1 MSEILAWLATTK
13 LGRFAL
19 ELFAL
24 LVAFGATALAMFEK
38 GKRKQAD
45 TDKAKDAQAN
55 AQATQQ
61 ITQAATTRQEVENE
75 TAQLPAAPPQTVATA
90 DPDTA
95 AGKLRTGGWL
105 RDDASKN

>member
-1 MSEILAWLATTK
+1 MSAILAWVASTKIGRRIVGLTVTLA
-13 LGRFAL
+13 AL
-19 ELFAL
+19 AAALF
-24 LVAFGATALAMFEK
+24 VAFLK
-38 GKRKQAD
+38 GKEHQAD

-61 ITQAATTRQEVENE
+61 ITQAATTRQEVEHE
-75 TAQLPAAPPQTVATA
+75 TDQLPDAPPQTVATA
-90 DPDTA
+90 DPGTA